1 MYKISILLVF
11 SGCSAPTVSEIQSPT
26 LTASG
31 TDAGAVLSQLPA
43 LAGLADAQ
51 LTGAGLVE
59 SDAGALALSAV
70 VGCALRSE
78 TELDVTRSDGV
89 VFQFFG
95 EAGIAPRWI
104 SGAID
109 RRRSELVTGCLLA
122 HLSRDGLPTVVSMR
136 GPSLPAP
143 TGERDAFG
151 MEEGAFFGD
160 AFDGHPVAAACSGRW
175 LEADPDSPA
184 LAHRD
189 CARPAGSLTRCGLTY
204 AGSCRAACEGPP
216 ARRRCRVDG
225 RWFPAITTF
234 VAP

>member
-1 MYKISILLVF
+1 MYKLSILLVL
-11 SGCSAPTVSEIQSPT
+11 SACSAPAISEVQSTT

-31 TDAGAVLSQLPA
+31 AGAGAVLSQLPR
-43 LAGLADAQ
+43 LAALADAP
-51 LTGAGLVE
+51 LIGTGLVE
-59 SDAGALALSAV
+59 SDAGALALSAI

-78 TELDVTRSDGV
+78 AELDDTRSDGV

-104 SGAID
+104 ADAID

-143 TGERDAFG
+143 TSERDALG

-160 AFDGHPVAAACSGRW
+160 VFGRHPIVAACSGRW

-225 RWFPAITTF
+225 RWFPAVTTF